1 MVLDWVNLVVID
13 LNAAFA
19 SDSSFDDFSGFDEK
33 WNDAFVFR
41 ACVTTR
47 AIDIIYT
54 PTLLRRMKDVF
65 TVPNTS
71 LYKAANAGQ

>member
-1 MVLDWVNLVVID
+1 MSDLVMID
-13 LNAAFA
+13 LNTAFG
-19 SDSSFDDFSGFDEK
+19 SDSSFDDFSRFDENWK
-33 WNDAFVFR
+33 DASVFR

-54 PTLLRRMKDVF
+54 PSLLRRMKDVF